1 MGYTKIMAGY
11 SDKSLVNKLGLK
23 PDMTTM
29 FLHAPDEYYEA
40 LGITVQLSDV
50 EQYEFMHAFYTDE
63 SRMAKE
69 APILVRN
76 LAGKGMLW
84 ISWPKKSAQKI
95 VPSDI
100 TEQDLRDIFLPLG
113 VVDTKVCAV
122 TDAWSGLK
130 FTWRKK

>member
-1 MGYTKIMAGY
+1 MARY

-23 PDMTTM
+23 TDMTTM

-40 LGITVQLSDV
+40 LGIPVQLSDV
-50 EQYEFMHAFYTDE
+50 KQYEFMHAFFTDK

-76 LAGKGMLW
+76 LADKGMLW

-113 VVDTKVCAV
+113 VVDIKVCAV
-122 TDAWSGLK
+122 TDVWSGLK